1 MLSYAQNQEDVLLWR
16 VLSDVDPAQGFY
28 IDIGANHP
36 VIDSVT
42 KHFYDAGWHG
52 INVEPVAA
60 HAERL
65 RAERPRDVNLH
76 AAVGAEHGTLTLHRV
91 VENDGLSTIDPAMAE
106 GYRGQGMTIDSV
118 DVPVVTLAEI
128 FDEHVDGPVHF
139 LKIDV
144 EGHEQE
150 VIEGGNWSRDRP
162 HLLVIEATKPENWEH
177 RLAEVGYERVLDDGI
192 NYVYVA
198 EEHAELGDALRRPVT
213 VVDRFVHFEWLRRAQ
228 PFELMLEHY
237 ALPVIVDEML
247 GKAGR
252 RQRRES
258 RAAAEALVT
267 TLVNRDDL
275 VRTFAHQGPVDHE
288 ALLGWAL
295 DVDPGID
302 RAIEALQV
310 HREQLE
316 ALRRD
321 ILAHRNGG

>member
-16 VLSDVDPAQGFY
+16 VLSNVDPAQGFY
-28 IDIGANHP
+28 IDVGANHP

-65 RAERPRDVNLH
+65 TAERPRDVNLH

-91 VENDGLSTIDPAMAE
+91 VENDGLSTIDPAMAR
-106 GYRGQGMTIDSV
+106 GYEAQGMTIESV
-118 DVPVVTLAEI
+118 DVPVVTLREI
-128 FDEHVDGPVHF
+128 FDEHVTGPVHF

-150 VIEGGNWSRDRP
+150 VIEGADWQRDRP

-192 NYVYVA
+192 NFVYVA
-198 EEHAELGDALRRPVT
+198 KEHAELGDALRRPVT
-213 VVDRFVHFEWLRRAQ
+213 VVDRFTHFEWLRRAQ
-228 PFELMLEHY
+228 PFELVLEHY
-237 ALPVIVDEML
+237 ALPVIVDEMV
-247 GKAGR
+247 GQAGR
-252 RQRRES
+252 RHHREH

-267 TLVNRDDL
+267 TFVRRDDL
-275 VRTFAHQGPVDHE
+275 VRTFASQGRLDHL

-295 DVDPGID
+295 DIDPKVDGD
-302 RAIEALQV
+302 IEALQAL
-310 HREQLE
+310 RPSLE
-316 ALRRD
+316 ALRTD
-321 ILAHRNGG
+321 IRHHSGG